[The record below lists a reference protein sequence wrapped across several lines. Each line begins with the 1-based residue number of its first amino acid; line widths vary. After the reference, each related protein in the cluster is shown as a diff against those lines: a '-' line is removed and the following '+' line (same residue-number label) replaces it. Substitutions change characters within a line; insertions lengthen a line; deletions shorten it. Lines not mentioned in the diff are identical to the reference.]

1 MKKNTTASNKK
12 KTIAIV
18 IFILLAI
25 LGGMIYYLNRNK
37 LEDYTALEK
46 KLPQNKKEAIAYVTK
61 IDKRNAIRIRD
72 KSYTNGYLYTYV
84 FSAKNKQ
91 YMGNDFLKTVRQ
103 QINDTV
109 TIIFLPENPSVNEF
123 KYK

>member
-1 MKKNTTASNKK
+1 MEKNKTTSSKK
-12 KTIAIV
+12 KTIAI
-18 IFILLAI
+18 ILFILLAI
-25 LGGMIYYLNRNK
+25 LGGLVFYMNRNK
-37 LEDYTALEK
+37 LEDYSSLEK

-61 IDKRNAIRIRD
+61 IDKMNSIRIRD
-72 KSYTNGYLYTYV
+72 KNYSNGYLYTYV

-109 TIIFLPENPSVNEF
+109 TIIFLPENPTVNEF